1 MRIYYGSAFNP
12 PTRAHM
18 EIIRRLSSNPNDQ
31 LYVGLADH
39 PYKEFAYDGRQRRE
53 MLLAAMRCQ
62 GLARRGN
69 VELVMQD
76 ERTWKF
82 LSFSIP
88 EKEMEAIALGED
100 EWNDLLAGKWQYS
113 NLILEK
119 YHCIVVPRRNGI
131 SSSTIREWIANGR
144 KYDAEIGQFID
155 EPVYELAAR
164 YYRKGG
170 NNE

>member
-1 MRIYYGSAFNP
+1 
-12 PTRAHM
+12 
-18 EIIRRLSSNPNDQ
+18 
-31 LYVGLADH
+31 
-39 PYKEFAYDGRQRRE
+39 

-69 VELVMQD
+69 IELVVQD

-131 SSSTIREWIANGR
+131 SSSTIRKWIAYGR
-144 KYDAEIGQFID
+144 KYDVEIGQFID

-164 YYRKGG
+164 YYRKGED
-170 NNE
+170 NE